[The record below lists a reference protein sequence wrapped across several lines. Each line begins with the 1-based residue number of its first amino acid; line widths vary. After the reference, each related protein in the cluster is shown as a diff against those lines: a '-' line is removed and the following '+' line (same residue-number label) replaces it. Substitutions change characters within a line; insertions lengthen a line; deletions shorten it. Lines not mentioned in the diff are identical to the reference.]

1 MSADL
6 ETLIKHLREGTGR
19 VELDLERRLSAGAH
33 RLRVVAT
40 DQLGNRRER
49 VFTLRVP

>member
-1 MSADL
+1 VQLDGEFTIAEWDP
-6 ETLIKHLREGTGR
+6 ETGR
-19 VELDLERRLSAGAH
+19 VDLDLERTLSAGAH

-40 DQLGNRRER
+40 DQLGNRRES